1 MRKACQM
8 LLFVTLCLLFSAPNV
23 NAKSRAAGNA
33 TAGDDVQSDHE
44 WSKSWTV
51 PSAAELHLVADRGDV
66 HVTQVPGDSIH
77 ASVTTS
83 YWHIS
88 ESEVE
93 ISSTQD
99 SKGVEIRIRVP
110 EEHFHFFH
118 RNSGSLK
125 IDLQVPTG
133 SRLDLHSGFGKIRV
147 AEFDGRVDADTGFG
161 DVDATGRFESLSLR
175 TGFGTIHVE
184 ASAGSHIT
192 HDWRLSSGF
201 GDITLRLPADLNADL
216 EARTGFGH
224 VSCDFPITI
233 TDTRSHSSIN
243 AHIGSGGP
251 PVNIDTGFGSVHIRK
266 L

>member
-1 MRKACQM
+1 MRRSVLTAFA
-8 LLFVTLCLLFSAPNV
+8 LAALVFALVSST
-23 NAKSRAAGNA
+23 RAAA
-33 TAGDDVQSDHE
+33 PADSQSDHQ

-51 PSAAELHLVADRGDV
+51 SPAAELHLNADRGDV
-66 HVTQVPGDSIH
+66 HVTQIPGNSIR

-99 SKGVEIRIRVP
+99 SNSIEIRIRVP

-118 RNSGSLK
+118 HSASVD
-125 IDLQVPTG
+125 IELQIPAG
-133 SRLDLHSGFGKIRV
+133 SRLALRTGFGKVHV
-147 AEFDGRVDADTGFG
+147 ADFDGHVDADTGFG
-161 DVDATGRFESLSLR
+161 DIDARGQFDFLSLR
-175 TGFGTIHVE
+175 TGFGTIRAE
-184 ASAGSHIT
+184 AGAGSHIT
-192 HDWRLSSGF
+192 RDWRLSSGF
-201 GDITLRLPADLNADL
+201 GDITLSLPPDLNADL

-224 VSCDFPITI
+224 VSCDFPVTV
-233 TDTRSHSSIN
+233 TDTRRHSSIN

-251 PVNIDTGFGSVHIRK
+251 PVNIDTGFGFVHIRK